1 MRRKIRNSL
10 NLKVFLWVFTALTV
24 CSMLIYCIVMAVL
37 PKQYQFT
44 EDKQLDANAEVFVS
58 ELRTM
63 RYDDGIKAI
72 YNFCIR
78 NNSAAVLLAGNEMLH
93 FGEIAS
99 DEQTLATSSVG
110 INVRFLDR
118 DVNYMLVISSVMRAA
133 DRISGLLLR
142 LLPVIFLII
151 IVLSVLSALIC
162 SKIIVAPIARISQ
175 ISKRMASLDMTWR
188 CNVKSS
194 DEIGILASNLNTMA
208 VRLQTAMQESE
219 SANKQLAADVEK
231 FQALEEQRRHFFAA
245 VSHELK
251 TPLTILKGQLENMIL
266 GYGDYQNHETYL
278 PEALETVETI
288 GQLVQEIISITKMES
303 MDLQNTLQEVSLSE
317 SVCHTIESILP
328 LARDKEIQ
336 IHQELGTDL
345 TLSVHPTLWSKAL
358 SNIIGNAIRHSP
370 CGAHVLISLQTSE
383 TESVFTVENTGVSV
397 PDEELEHLFI
407 PFYRAD
413 KSRSKTTGGSGL
425 GLYIVKTILDLHGF
439 PYSIKNSQNGI
450 VFSIHLKGSRI

>member
-1 MRRKIRNSL
+1 MRKKIRNSL

-24 CSMLIYCIVMAVL
+24 CSMLIYCIVMTVL

-44 EDKQLDANAEVFVS
+44 EDKQLDASAEAFVS
-58 ELRTM
+58 ELQTM
-63 RYDDGIKAI
+63 CYDDGIKAI

-78 NNSAAVLLAGNEMLH
+78 NNSAAALLDGNEILN
-93 FGEIAS
+93 FGEINS
-99 DEQTLATSSVG
+99 DEQTLATSNIG
-110 INVRFLDR
+110 INFRFPDR
-118 DVNYMLVISSVMRAA
+118 NTTYTLVISSAMQTAG
-133 DRISGLLLR
+133 RISGLLLR

-162 SKIIVAPIARISQ
+162 SKLIVAPIARISQ

-188 CNVKSS
+188 CNVKSN
-194 DEIGILASNLNTMA
+194 DEIGVLASNLNTMA

-219 SANKQLAADVEK
+219 LANRQLAADVEK
-231 FQALEEQRRHFFAA
+231 FQTLEEQRRHFFAA

-266 GYGDYQNHETYL
+266 GYGDYQNHGKYL
-278 PEALETVETI
+278 PETLETVETI

-303 MDLQNTLQEVSLSE
+303 MDLQNTLQEVSLAE
-317 SVCHTIESILP
+317 SIRHTIESILP

-345 TLSVHPTLWSKAL
+345 TLSVNPNLWSKAL
-358 SNIIGNAIRHSP
+358 SNIIGNAVRHSP
-370 CGAHVLISLQTSE
+370 CGAHVFISLQTSE
-383 TESVFTVENTGVSV
+383 TEAVFIVENTGVSV
-397 PDEELEHLFI
+397 PDEELEHMFI

-439 PYSIKNSQNGI
+439 PYSIKNSKNGI
-450 VFSIHLKGSRI
+450 VFSIHLEGSRI